1 MIFFKFFKD
10 ILQKFTKKMD
20 FCILLLTHFDILKMP
35 LYQNGSGWNRS
46 PTSFF
51 VKFFKTYQKLPRPH
65 FDKKLQNK
73 RTELK

>member
-1 MIFFKFFKD
+1 MSQFIAISGRYLNSCK
-10 ILQKFTKKMD
+10 ISP
-20 FCILLLTHFDILKMP
+20 HFDILKMP